1 MAAPYLH
8 IVRMQV
14 RFGEADSWVHQG
26 FSIALDSV
34 AETLF
39 VRCFTQPVL
48 YMSLPC
54 ELGCRLRGLLQ
65 RLPGRT
71 EVCICGHSLGGV
83 LNASLP
89 RALAWGRR
97 GSGRPIRLQISA

>member
-8 IVRMQV
+8 IVHTQV

-39 VRCFTQPVL
+39 VRCFTQPVW
-48 YMSLPC
+48 LPC
-54 ELGCRLRGLLQ
+54 TLSGSLAHYPSLSDQRGMSSEVAAAGCKD
-65 RLPGRT
+65 
-71 EVCICGHSLGGV
+71 CC
-83 LNASLP
+83 
-89 RALAWGRR
+89 
-97 GSGRPIRLQISA
+97 SACLVVQKYAYAATH